1 MSLVFL
7 GYRVLFFMI
16 SERDLNARSSVF
28 AGDKSAHCAAHGR
41 APSFPERLLEE
52 DLLLL
57 QLLLLLQVLLLLQD
71 LPLLQDLLPGGA
83 AVPEGSWSQHSP
95 AALQEG
101 GRSVPGSASSCLPLS
116 ALTAASLSADGCS
129 ERFNLLLL
137 QLPPPP
143 RTLKNEAGGE
153 QLHLV

>member
-1 MSLVFL
+1 MPQVRCLQEIRAHIVLPTAGHLLFL
-7 GYRVLFFMI
+7 SGCWRRTCSFSSSCSF
-16 SERDLNARSSVF
+16 SRTFPFSRSFSM
-28 AGDKSAHCAAHGR
+28 
-41 APSFPERLLEE
+41 
-52 DLLLL
+52 
-57 QLLLLLQVLLLLQD
+57 
-71 LPLLQDLLPGGA
+71 

-101 GRSVPGSASSCLPLS
+101 GRTVPGSASSCLPLS

-153 QLHLV
+153 RLHLV

>member
-16 SERDLNARSSVF
+16 SQRDLNAPSSVF
-28 AGDKSAHCAAHGR
+28 AGDKSAHCAAHGW

-57 QLLLLLQVLLLLQD
+57 QLLLLLQD
-71 LPLLQDLLPGGA
+71 LPLLQELLPGGA

-101 GRSVPGSASSCLPLS
+101 GRTVPGSASSCLPLS

-153 QLHLV
+153 RLHLV